1 MTTTAEKVKT
11 YQNYVDGEWAAAS
24 GGKTYGVLNPATED
38 VIGLAPD
45 SARDDMSRAIA
56 AARQAF
62 DEGPWPQMSLRDRSR
77 IIRQIADGMNQR
89 KDDIRQLL
97 ISEAAA
103 EYATHPVNLE
113 NPIQYMYDYADLT
126 VKYPFEE
133 MVQPDVVDMGM
144 GPRLINQMVYRA
156 PVGVCGLI
164 PTWNFPL
171 FVTIQKV
178 GPALAA
184 GCTMVIKPSP
194 YAPLIN
200 LLLAE
205 IVQQTDLPAGVFNVV
220 CGEGV
225 DIGSELVDSPLVDK
239 ISFTGSVAT
248 GKKIM
253 EASARTLKRVHLELG
268 GKSPNIILDDMDVNA
283 VAPGAASPA
292 FFHAGQGCVMTTRVL
307 VPRDKHDNLV
317 QSMVGFVSQF
327 VKIGNPADPQVL
339 LGPLIREERRL
350 KVEEYI
356 ASGKE
361 QGAELATGGGRPKD
375 LAKGYF
381 LEPTIFAN
389 VKNDMRIAQEEIF
402 GPVVSVIPYK
412 DEEEAIRIAND
423 TRYGLGASIL
433 TTDVAK
439 AHRMAKRL
447 RAGTV
452 TINGG
457 GPPRF
462 VPFGGFKESG
472 IGREGGKYGLDEYTE
487 IMAIQWG

>member
-1 MTTTAEKVKT
+1 MTTTAEKAKT
-11 YQNYVDGEWAAAS
+11 YQNYVDGEWVAAS
-24 GGKTYGVLNPATED
+24 GGKTYGVVNPATEE

-45 SARDDMSRAIA
+45 AARDDMRRAIV
-56 AARQAF
+56 AARRAF
-62 DEGPWPQMSLRDRSR
+62 EEGPWPQMSPLDRAR
-77 IIRQIADGMNQR
+77 IIRQIADAMEKR
-89 KDDIRQLL
+89 KEDIRQILVA
-97 ISEAAA
+97 EAAA
-103 EYATHPVNLE
+103 EYATHVINLDA
-113 NPIQYMYDYADLT
+113 PIQYMYDYAERAI
-126 VKYPFEE
+126 KYDFEE
-133 MVQPDVVDMGM
+133 MVPPEVTDMGA
-144 GPRLINQMVYRA
+144 GPRLINQMVYHA

-164 PTWNFPL
+164 PTWNFPM

-178 GPALAA
+178 GPALAT

-205 IVQQTDLPAGVFNVV
+205 IIETTDLPAGVFNVV

-225 DIGSELVDSPLVDK
+225 DIGAELVDSPLVDK

-253 EASARTLKRVHLELG
+253 EAGAKTLKRIHLELG

-283 VAPGAASPA
+283 VAAGAASPA
-292 FFHAGQGCVMTTRVL
+292 YFHAGQGCVMNTRVL
-307 VPRDKHDNLV
+307 VPSSQHDNLV
-317 QSMVGFVSQF
+317 QSMVGFVSQY

-361 QGAELATGGGRPKD
+361 EGAELATGGGRPKD

-402 GPVVSVIPYK
+402 GP
-412 DEEEAIRIAND
+412 
-423 TRYGLGASIL
+423 
-433 TTDVAK
+433 
-439 AHRMAKRL
+439 
-447 RAGTV
+447 
-452 TINGG
+452 
-457 GPPRF
+457 
-462 VPFGGFKESG
+462 
-472 IGREGGKYGLDEYTE
+472 
-487 IMAIQWG
+487 

>member
-1 MTTTAEKVKT
+1 
-11 YQNYVDGEWAAAS
+11 
-24 GGKTYGVLNPATED
+24 
-38 VIGLAPD
+38 
-45 SARDDMSRAIA
+45 
-56 AARQAF
+56 
-62 DEGPWPQMSLRDRSR
+62 
-77 IIRQIADGMNQR
+77 
-89 KDDIRQLL
+89 
-97 ISEAAA
+97 
-103 EYATHPVNLE
+103 
-113 NPIQYMYDYADLT
+113 
-126 VKYPFEE
+126 
-133 MVQPDVVDMGM
+133 
-144 GPRLINQMVYRA
+144 
-156 PVGVCGLI
+156 
-164 PTWNFPL
+164 
-171 FVTIQKV
+171 
-178 GPALAA
+178 
-184 GCTMVIKPSP
+184 
-194 YAPLIN
+194 
-200 LLLAE
+200 
-205 IVQQTDLPAGVFNVV
+205 
-220 CGEGV
+220 
-225 DIGSELVDSPLVDK
+225 
-239 ISFTGSVAT
+239 
-248 GKKIM
+248 
-253 EASARTLKRVHLELG
+253 
-268 GKSPNIILDDMDVNA
+268 
-283 VAPGAASPA
+283 
-292 FFHAGQGCVMTTRVL
+292 
-307 VPRDKHDNLV
+307 
-317 QSMVGFVSQF
+317 MVGFVSQF
-327 VKIGNPADPQVL
+327 VQIGNPADPQVL

-439 AHRMAKRL
+439 AHRMARRL